1 MKFNQGYFRPN
12 HPEKYIGDINDIVYR
27 SSWELKVMRRCDTE
41 KNIVQWSSETM
52 VIPYWSRA
60 DNRMRRYFV
69 DFIIKVREK
78 SGELKTW
85 LVEVKPKSQT
95 VPPVHS
101 KGKKKKT
108 ILTEEYTWMVNNDK
122 WNAAKAFAD
131 KNGMGFMILTEDSIL

>member
-1 MKFNQGYFRPN
+1 MKFTQGYFRPN

-95 VPPVHS
+95 MPPVHS

>member
-1 MKFNQGYFRPN
+1 MRFEQGYFRPN

>member
-1 MKFNQGYFRPN
+1 
-12 HPEKYIGDINDIVYR
+12 
-27 SSWELKVMRRCDTE
+27 MRRCDTE